1 VPDPLIFTE
10 SEQAFLQEL
19 SRLKVDYMIVGL
31 AAAALQG
38 APAVTQDIDLW
49 FKDLGDQRIR
59 EALDRVGG
67 IYVPPTAATPPLF
80 AGKNVALFDIVLR
93 MDGLRSF
100 DQELRGTTIVRIGKA
115 RVRVLPLA
123 RIVASKRAANRE
135 KDRLVL
141 PVLEDALATLKR
153 ARSRGSRRRRT
164 SGSRSR
170 RQN

>member
-1 VPDPLIFTE
+1 MPDPLIFTE

-49 FKDLGDQRIR
+49 FKDIGDQRIR
-59 EALDRVGG
+59 AALERVGG
-67 IYVPPTAATPPLF
+67 IYVPSTAATPPLF

-100 DQELRGTTIVRIGKA
+100 DQELRDTTIVRIGKA

-123 RIVASKRAANRE
+123 RIIASKKASNRE

-153 ARSRGSRRRRT
+153 ARSRR
-164 SGSRSR
+164 SRSR
-170 RQN
+170 RPH